1 MLQLKWIH
9 RILEFKQEL
18 FLKPYIER
26 NVELWREAEK
36 ENNKIKKQYVKL
48 RNCVIFGKQ
57 IENATKRLILHK
69 LENNT

>member
-9 RILEFKQEL
+9 RILEFKQVL

-26 NVELWREAEK
+26 NLGLWREAEK

-48 RNCVIFGKQ
+48 RNGVIFGKQ
-57 IENATKRLILHK
+57 IENATKRLMLHK